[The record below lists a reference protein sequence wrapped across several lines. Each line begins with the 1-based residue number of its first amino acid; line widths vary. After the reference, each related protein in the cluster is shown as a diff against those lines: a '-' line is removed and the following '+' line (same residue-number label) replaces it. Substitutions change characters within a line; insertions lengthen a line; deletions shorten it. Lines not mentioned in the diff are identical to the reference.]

1 MEAQYKISQIFIQT
15 HPQEATRLLENLP
28 MEETVSFLADISVD
42 TAAQVIE
49 LMGLSAAIQCLKLLA
64 PEKSGDI
71 LKTFHLDTM
80 ALLCRRLT
88 TQERDPILKVLP
100 NDIKTPLN
108 MRLSF
113 PEGSAGALMDPQV
126 LTLSPDL
133 SASVALQR
141 VRTYANQAMY
151 YLYVVNENHELVGVL
166 NVRELMLAPPNALI
180 SSLMHTHLEKLSVLA
195 SYQTILEHTGW
206 QKVHAIPVVDNANM
220 FVGTIRYET
229 LRRIEQDVR
238 THLSTDGIQTV
249 GTALGELYRIGLSG
263 LMSSTTPP
271 HPSQGSSQ

>member
-1 MEAQYKISQIFIQT
+1 MEAEYLVSQMFIKA
-15 HPQEATRLLENLP
+15 HPQEAARLLESLP
-28 MEETVSFLADISVD
+28 IEETVSFLADTSVD
-42 TAAQVIE
+42 TAAQVIA
-49 LMGLSAAIQCLKLLA
+49 LMGLSAAIQCLKLLE
-64 PEKSGDI
+64 PKQSGDI

-80 ALLCRRLT
+80 AVLCRRLT
-88 TQERDPILKVLP
+88 PLERDPILNVLP

-133 SASVALQR
+133 PASIALER
-141 VRTYANQAMY
+141 VRKYADQAMY
-151 YLYVVNENHELVGVL
+151 YLYVVNENQKLVGVL

-180 SSLMHTHLEKLSVLA
+180 SSLMHTHLEKLSVQA

-206 QKVHAIPVVDNANM
+206 QKVHAIPVVDNADI

-263 LMSSTTPP
+263 LMNSTVQHNTN
-271 HPSQGSSQ
+271 QGSSH